1 MDIEGLQAQT
11 LVIFSSDHGDGLGA
25 HRWNQ
30 KSVLYEE
37 SVRVPLIMSWQDHTD
52 AGLVDTEHLVSNGLD
67 IYQTVCDY
75 AEVEPPEGLL
85 GRSLRP
91 LVQGHDGVEWRDHLV
106 AETRFGPEIG
116 GLGTV
121 GRMVR
126 TTRYKY
132 VVYNWGKNREQL
144 FDLDTDPGE
153 MVNLAVAAQYRGVL
167 NEHRELLAMWT
178 ERTDD
183 RHTAHEAH
191 PNALPPVP
199 GEGY

>member
-1 MDIEGLQAQT
+1 MDKVVRFWRNPYAAGCAVV
-11 LVIFSSDHGDGLGA
+11 LVGC
-25 HRWNQ
+25 
-30 KSVLYEE
+30 VL
-37 SVRVPLIMSWQDHTD
+37 
-52 AGLVDTEHLVSNGLD
+52 
-67 IYQTVCDY
+67 C
-75 AEVEPPEGLL
+75 
-85 GRSLRP
+85 LR
-91 LVQGHDGVEWRDHLV
+91 
-106 AETRFGPEIG
+106 
-116 GLGTV
+116 
-121 GRMVR
+121 
-126 TTRYKY
+126 
-132 VVYNWGKNREQL
+132 GKNREQL